1 MHDSVVKYFNDTLEA
16 VSISRAGYDVH
27 FITAHADRNGNLY
40 SMFDHVAE
48 FVHAHD
54 ARIVSQFVFG
64 GCGFHGDG
72 IAEIERASG
81 VIDWPVTWMQGD
93 GCSGADLSGTQLCAV
108 GGVPVKSLEYEQE
121 AVGMYFEDAYAE
133 YCILGDVRPSN
144 ISVSREAQSRETFEK
159 MERILATVGM
169 DFSHVVRTWL
179 YLDRLLEWYGPF
191 NRVRTQFFE
200 ERGIFDRLVPASTGI
215 GMRNPAGAALITD
228 AFAVKPKDTSITIEE
243 VKSPLQCAAAEYKS
257 SFSRAVEIGYP
268 DYRRLMISGTA
279 SITPD
284 GRTAHL
290 DDTKAQITLTM
301 DVVQEILKSRDM
313 DWEDTTRAICYF
325 KNMQEAPL
333 YTQYCHENNLP
344 KFPVALAHADV
355 CRDDLLFEIELDTVA
370 HR

>member
-1 MHDSVVKYFNDTLEA
+1 MHDAVKKYFNDTLEA
-16 VSISRAGYDVH
+16 VTVSRAGYDVH

-48 FVHAHD
+48 FVKAHD
-54 ARIVSQFVFG
+54 AQIVSQFVFG

-72 IAEIERASG
+72 ILEIERASG
-81 VIDWPVTWMQGD
+81 HINWPVTWMQGD
-93 GCSGADLSGTQLCAV
+93 SCNGADLSGTQLCAV
-108 GGVPVKSLEYEQE
+108 GGVPLKSLEYEQE
-121 AVGMYFEDAYAE
+121 PVGMYFEDEYAW

-144 ISVSREAQSRETFEK
+144 IAASREAQTRETFEK
-159 MERILATVGM
+159 MERVLGTVGM
-169 DFSHVVRTWL
+169 DFSHVVRTWM

-191 NRVRTQFFE
+191 NQVRTQFFE
-200 ERGIFDRLVPASTGI
+200 ERGVFERLVPASTGI
-215 GMRNPAGAALITD
+215 GVCNPAGAALITD
-228 AFAVKPKDTSITIEE
+228 AFAVKPKDTDITIEE
-243 VKSPLQCAAAEYKS
+243 VVSPLQCSATDYKS

-284 GRTAHL
+284 GKTAHPG
-290 DDTKAQITLTM
+290 DTKAQIELTM
-301 DVVQEILKSRDM
+301 EVVREILISRDM

-325 KNMQEAPL
+325 KDMRKAPL
-333 YTQYCHENNLP
+333 YTQYSGENNLP

-355 CRDDLLFEIELDTVA
+355 CRDDLLFEIELDVVS